1 MSHFITCITAT
12 LIYSKQTTPSL
23 GPKMQAKSC
32 HSIPPP
38 IFPASPAKSLPANK
52 VSFPAKISRAIS
64 ITAPGDV
71 ISTQN
76 VDDTVAAFWDY
87 QFLFVSQRSETAD
100 TITLRVVDGAVP
112 PDFPCGTYYLTGPGV
127 FTDDHGSTVHP
138 LDGHGYLRA
147 FTIDGV
153 KGVVKFMAK
162 YIKTEAQ
169 TEERD
174 PLTGRWRFTHRGPF
188 SVLKGGKMVGNTKV
202 MKNVANTSVLGWG
215 ERLFCLWEGGDP
227 YEIDSRSLDTI
238 GKFDVIDDD
247 SDGGGGGDGSGESE
261 MVGELKGGFW
271 DVAATL
277 LKPILYGVFNMPP
290 KRLLSH
296 YKIDA
301 GRDRLLILSCNA
313 EDMLLPCSHF
323 TFYDLEQRQK
333 EHDENVKK
341 VVKRL
346 KQRNP
351 SKDGLVC
358 TARKPWIA
366 VGMRNVD
373 YKRARHFE
381 VDLSAFRNIL
391 EIDRERM
398 IARVEPLVN
407 MGQITRVTVPMNL
420 ALAVVAE
427 LDDLTVRGLINGYGI
442 EGSSHIYGLFADT
455 VVAYEIVLADG
466 QVVRATKDNEYCDL
480 FYAIPWSQ
488 GTLGLLVSAE
498 IKLIPIQKE
507 FARRPKAEI
516 PDVNLHEWWEFDS
529 NFKMVQKKEFNI
541 PDHLMIHDWAFTDSH
556 YILFGNRIKLDI
568 TGSMAAVFGLS
579 PMISALA
586 VNPSK
591 PTSPIYLLPRSPP
604 NSNELNCGNERDW
617 RVPIEAPS
625 QMWVLHIGNAF
636 ENRDDDN
643 TNSQIHIQAS
653 VCSYRWFNFQKM
665 FGYDWQSGK
674 LDPSMMNRKE
684 ENLLP
689 HLVQVSINLD
699 ADGECQECSVKPLN
713 EWNKASDF
721 PVINQDYSGAKN
733 TYIYAATTSGS
744 RQALPHFPFDT
755 VLKLNTLNKSIHTWS
770 VGSRRFI
777 GEPIFVPKGNQE
789 EEDDG
794 YILVVEYAVSTQR
807 CYLVVLSSKKI
818 GKTGA
823 LVARLE
829 VPRSLN
835 FPLGFHGFWA
845 PSSTSVF
852 HN

>member
-1 MSHFITCITAT
+1 
-12 LIYSKQTTPSL
+12 
-23 GPKMQAKSC
+23 MQAKSC

-76 VDDTVAAFWDY
+76 VDDAVAAFWDY

-100 TITLRVVDGAVP
+100 PITLRVVDGAVP

-162 YIKTEAQ
+162 YIKTEVQ

-174 PLTGRWRFTHRGPF
+174 SLTGRWRFTHRGPF

-238 GKFDVIDDD
+238 GKFVVIDDD
-247 SDGGGGGDGSGESE
+247 GDGGGGGDGSGESE

-323 TFYDLEQRQK
+323 TFY
-333 EHDENVKK
+333 
-341 VVKRL
+341 
-346 KQRNP
+346 
-351 SKDGLVC
+351 
-358 TARKPWIA
+358 
-366 VGMRNVD
+366 
-373 YKRARHFE
+373 
-381 VDLSAFRNIL
+381 
-391 EIDRERM
+391 
-398 IARVEPLVN
+398 
-407 MGQITRVTVPMNL
+407 
-420 ALAVVAE
+420 
-427 LDDLTVRGLINGYGI
+427 
-442 EGSSHIYGLFADT
+442 
-455 VVAYEIVLADG
+455 
-466 QVVRATKDNEYCDL
+466 
-480 FYAIPWSQ
+480 
-488 GTLGLLVSAE
+488 
-498 IKLIPIQKE
+498 
-507 FARRPKAEI
+507 
-516 PDVNLHEWWEFDS
+516 EFDS

-604 NSNELNCGNERDW
+604 NSNELNYGNERDW

-625 QMWVLHIGNAF
+625 QMWVLHVGNAF

-699 ADGECQECSVKPLN
+699 ANGECQECSVKSLN
-713 EWNKASDF
+713 EWKKASDF

-777 GEPIFVPKGNQE
+777 GEPIFVPKGTQE
-789 EEDDG
+789 EEDNG

-818 GKTGA
+818 GETGA

-829 VPRSLN
+829 RKLYVHILEKIVCLYSREISLHSDLSPIMN
-835 FPLGFHGFWA
+835 NHTEKIISL
-845 PSSTSVF
+845 
-852 HN
+852 